1 MTQPS
6 DTPPDGD
13 FVAYIERLTGAN
25 AADGPREDLLK
36 PRASAPAGT
45 PFAASTGMPSVK
57 TLPDAVASLSF
68 LGHLKWLVV
77 AWFATQALAR
87 WVPGAGFLFIPGL
100 LAYVG
105 WVIFKINRHSSG
117 ALLNRARALALQAVE
132 EAKKSSS
139 FPKNKP

>member
-6 DTPPDGD
+6 NTPPDGD
-13 FVAYIERLTGAN
+13 FAAYIERLTGAN
-25 AADGPREDLLK
+25 AADGPHEDLLK
-36 PRASAPAGT
+36 SQAGAPAGT
-45 PFAASTGMPSVK
+45 PSIK
-57 TLPDAVASLSF
+57 TLPEAVASLSF

-77 AWFATQALAR
+77 AWFAIQALAR

-100 LAYVG
+100 LAYGG
-105 WVIFKINRHSSG
+105 WVIFRINRHSSG
-117 ALLNRARALALQAVE
+117 ALLSRARALALQAVE

>member
-6 DTPPDGD
+6 DTPPGGD
-13 FVAYIERLTGAN
+13 FAAYIERLTGAN
-25 AADGPREDLLK
+25 AADGPPEDLLK
-36 PRASAPAGT
+36 SQADASAGT
-45 PFAASTGMPSVK
+45 PFAASTGRAPRK
-57 TLPDAVASLSF
+57 TLPDAVASVSF

-77 AWFATQALAR
+77 AWFAIQALAR

-105 WVIFKINRHSSG
+105 WVIFTINRHSSG
-117 ALLNRARALALQAVE
+117 ALLRRARALALQAVE